1 MPTPPVRTITLGLA
15 DPHPLSAGTVQRA
28 QEVLSRASTRYQEAG
43 YEIQTVRLSTRPL
56 FDDLADWPAAALGHY
71 TRELQKML
79 DDVQLDFCSLG
90 TVAAANPAFDLDRLD
105 CIADLVGPSPA
116 LNATV
121 LLATSEHGVRTEAA
135 LPTAQIMQRLAVETE
150 EGFGNFRFAM
160 LACMPPGSPF
170 FPAAYHAGPSNLSI
184 GVQGAG
190 IVAAALRTQHADGA
204 HPQNLG
210 LVTQWIREALQQQ
223 AAPIV
228 ELGQQVARDAG
239 LAFGG
244 IDVSPAPL
252 GEDSIVAA
260 MELCGYG
267 PLGSSGTLAVAAAIT
282 AALKS
287 SGLPTCGYCGLM
299 LPVLEDVVLGQR
311 WTEGRVDAH
320 RLLLYSSVC
329 GTGLDAVPLPGDSS
343 AASIAHLLLDVAT
356 LAHRLNKP
364 LSARLFPVPGKQ
376 AGEYTSFTSPYLTNT
391 RI

>member
-15 DPHPLSAGTVQRA
+15 DPHPLSATTIRRA
-28 QEVLSRASTRYQEAG
+28 QEVLSRASKRYQEAG

-56 FDDLADWPAAALGHY
+56 FDDLADWPDAALSHY
-71 TRELQKML
+71 ARELQKML
-79 DDVQLDFCSLG
+79 NDVQLDFCSLG
-90 TVAAANPAFDLDRLD
+90 TVSAANPAFGLERLD
-105 CIADLVGPSPA
+105 CIADLVGPFPA
-116 LNATV
+116 LNMTV
-121 LLATSEHGVRTEAA
+121 LLATPEHGVRTEAA
-135 LPTAQIMQRLAVETE
+135 LPIARIMQRLAAETE

-190 IVAAALRTQHADGA
+190 IIAEALRTNHADGTN
-204 HPQNLG
+204 PQNLG
-210 LVTQWIREALQQQ
+210 QVTQWIREALRRQ
-223 AAPIV
+223 ATPIV
-228 ELGQQVARDAG
+228 ELGQQVARESS
-239 LAFGG
+239 LPFGG

-260 MELCGYG
+260 LELCGYG

-287 SGLPTCGYCGLM
+287 SGLPACGYCGLM
-299 LPVLEDVVLGQR
+299 LPVLEDVVLGKR

-329 GTGLDAVPLPGDSS
+329 GTGLDALPLPGDSS
-343 AASIAHLLLDVAT
+343 VESIAHLLLDVAT

-376 AGEYTSFTSPYLTNT
+376 AGEYTTFTSPYLTNT

>member
-15 DPHPLSAGTVQRA
+15 DPHPLSAGIIQRA
-28 QEVLSRASTRYQEAG
+28 HEVLSRASARYQDAG
-43 YEIQTVRLSTRPL
+43 YEIQTRRLSTRPL

-90 TVAAANPAFDLDRLD
+90 TVAAANPTFDLDRLD

-121 LLATSEHGVRTEAA
+121 LLATPEHGVRTEAA
-135 LPTAQIMQRLAVETE
+135 LPIAQIMQRLAAETE

-190 IVAAALRTQHADGA
+190 IVASALRTQHADGA

-210 LVTQWIREALQQQ
+210 QVTQWIREALQQQ

-228 ELGQQVARDAG
+228 ELGQQVARESS

-311 WTEGRVDAH
+311 WTEGRIDAH

-329 GTGLDAVPLPGDSS
+329 GTGLDALPLPGDSS
-343 AASIAHLLLDVAT
+343 AEFIAHLLLDVAT